1 MKNLN
6 FIGKLFFMFFGLV
19 LLACEKEVPNAKL
32 DAAQEVFFEV
42 NYINFAWG
50 KQVGGF
56 LIDNTGA
63 VKKITDPKYL
73 AEENK
78 GQLTESQVKEKL
90 ALAVEKKKEI
100 SRSELAKYT
109 SLITSI
115 STEKYSKRNQ
125 VGADMGSYTY
135 TAYIYNSDEK
145 VYKAIK
151 LAEEGD
157 WATEN
162 LDNNAKLITNWLKEI
177 QVEAFK

>member
-1 MKNLN
+1 M
-6 FIGKLFFMFFGLV
+6 
-19 LLACEKEVPNAKL
+19 
-32 DAAQEVFFEV
+32 
-42 NYINFAWG
+42 
-50 KQVGGF
+50 
-56 LIDNTGA
+56 
-63 VKKITDPKYL
+63 
-73 AEENK
+73 
-78 GQLTESQVKEKL
+78 
-90 ALAVEKKKEI
+90 AVEKKKEI

-177 QVEAFK
+177 QVDAFK